1 MNAALTAMDTSNLPK
16 HIAIIMDGNG
26 RWAERRSLNRIAGHR
41 MGIKRAK
48 EIIRSCREIGIS
60 VLTLY
65 AFSTENWNRP
75 QREIRTLMALLKR
88 FLSAEGRSLIK
99 NNIRLNAIGA
109 IDDLPGD
116 VGAVLRQVME
126 ESRHNTGMVL
136 NAALSYSGRQEII
149 QAIRRMCREAAEGR
163 LDPAQVDEKLL
174 SDYLYTGGLPDP
186 DLLIRTS
193 GEFRISNFL
202 LWQTAYTELYI
213 TATLWPDFSKKDLL
227 RAIADYAKR
236 ERRFGLTRQQLVK
249 QAMRKTP

>member
-1 MNAALTAMDTSNLPK
+1 MDTINLPK

-26 RWAERRSLNRIAGHR
+26 RWAEKRSLNRIAGHR

-48 EIIRSCREIGIS
+48 EIIRASREIGIQ

-75 QREIRTLMALLKR
+75 PREIRTLMALLKR

-109 IDDLPGD
+109 IEDLPGD
-116 VGAVLRQVME
+116 VRDVLRQVME
-126 ESRHNTGMVL
+126 QSRHNTGMVL

-149 QAIRRMCREAAEGR
+149 QAIRRMCREASEGR
-163 LDPAQVDEKLL
+163 LDPARVDETLL
-174 SDYLYTGGLPDP
+174 SDYLYTAGLPDP

-193 GEFRISNFL
+193 GEYRISNFL

-213 TATLWPDFSKKDLL
+213 TGTLWPDFSKKDLL

-236 ERRFGLTRQQLVK
+236 ERRFGLTRQQILK
-249 QAMRKTP
+249 QANRNTP

>member
-1 MNAALTAMDTSNLPK
+1 MDTINLPK

-26 RWAERRSLNRIAGHR
+26 RWAEKRSLNRIAGHR

-48 EIIRSCREIGIS
+48 EIIRASREIGIQ

-75 QREIRTLMALLKR
+75 PWEIRTLMALLKR

-109 IDDLPGD
+109 IEDLPGD
-116 VGAVLRQVME
+116 VRDVLRQVME
-126 ESRHNTGMVL
+126 QSRHNTGMVL

-149 QAIRRMCREAAEGR
+149 QAIRKMCREASEGR
-163 LDPAQVDEKLL
+163 LDPARVDEKLL
-174 SDYLYTGGLPDP
+174 SDYLYTAGLPDP

-193 GEFRISNFL
+193 GEYRISNFL

-213 TATLWPDFSKKDLL
+213 TGTLWPDFSKKDLL
-227 RAIADYAKR
+227 RAIADYTKR
-236 ERRFGLTRQQLVK
+236 ERRFGLTRQQILK
-249 QAMRKTP
+249 QANRKMP

>member
-1 MNAALTAMDTSNLPK
+1 
-16 HIAIIMDGNG
+16 MDGNG
-26 RWAERRSLNRIAGHR
+26 RWAEKRSLNRIAGHR

-48 EIIRSCREIGIS
+48 EIIRASREIGIQ

-75 QREIRTLMALLKR
+75 PREIRTLMALLKR

-109 IDDLPGD
+109 IEDLPAEVRD
-116 VGAVLRQVME
+116 VLRQVME
-126 ESRHNTGMVL
+126 QSRHNTGMVL

-149 QAIRRMCREAAEGR
+149 QAIRRMCREASEGR
-163 LDPAQVDEKLL
+163 LDPARVDEKLL

-193 GEFRISNFL
+193 GEYRISNFL

-213 TATLWPDFSKKDLL
+213 TGTLWPDFSKKDLL

-236 ERRFGLTRQQLVK
+236 ERRFGLTRQQILR
-249 QAMRKTP
+249 QSHRKTT

>member
-1 MNAALTAMDTSNLPK
+1 MDTSNLPK

-48 EIIRSCREIGIS
+48 EIIRASREIGVQ

-75 QREIRTLMALLKR
+75 QREISTLMALLKR

-109 IDDLPGD
+109 IEDLPGD
-116 VGAVLRQVME
+116 VQDVLQQVME
-126 ESRHNTGMVL
+126 QSRHNTGMVL

-149 QAIRRMCREAAEGR
+149 QAIRRMCREASEGR
-163 LDPAQVDEKLL
+163 LDPARVDEKII
-174 SDYLYTGGLPDP
+174 SDYLYTVGLPDP

-193 GEFRISNFL
+193 GEYRISNFL

-213 TATLWPDFSKKDLL
+213 TGTLWPDFSKQDLL

-236 ERRFGLTRQQLVK
+236 ERRFGLTRQQILNRHTGK
-249 QAMRKTP
+249 RHT

>member
-1 MNAALTAMDTSNLPK
+1 MDTINLPK

-26 RWAERRSLNRIAGHR
+26 RWAEKRSLNRIAGHR

-48 EIIRSCREIGIS
+48 EIIRASREIGIQ

-75 QREIRTLMALLKR
+75 PREIRTLMALLKR

-109 IDDLPGD
+109 IEDLPGD
-116 VGAVLRQVME
+116 VRDVLRQVME
-126 ESRHNTGMVL
+126 QSRHNTGMVL

-149 QAIRRMCREAAEGR
+149 HAIRRMCREASEGR
-163 LDPAQVDEKLL
+163 LDPARVDEKLL
-174 SDYLYTGGLPDP
+174 SDYLYTAGLPDP

-193 GEFRISNFL
+193 GEYRISNFL

-213 TATLWPDFSKKDLL
+213 TGTLWPDFSKKDLL

-236 ERRFGLTRQQLVK
+236 ERRFGLTRQQILK
-249 QAMRKTP
+249 QTHGKTP

>member
-1 MNAALTAMDTSNLPK
+1 MDTINLPK

-26 RWAERRSLNRIAGHR
+26 RWAEKRSLNRIAGHR

-48 EIIRSCREIGIS
+48 EIIRASREIGIQ

-75 QREIRTLMALLKR
+75 PREIRTLMALLKR
-88 FLSAEGRSLIK
+88 FLAAEGRSLIK

-109 IDDLPGD
+109 IEDLPDD
-116 VGAVLRQVME
+116 VRDVLRQVME
-126 ESRHNTGMVL
+126 QSRHNTGMVL

-149 QAIRRMCREAAEGR
+149 QAIRRMCREASEGR
-163 LDPAQVDEKLL
+163 LDPERVDEKLL
-174 SDYLYTGGLPDP
+174 SDNLYTAGLPDP

-193 GEFRISNFL
+193 GEYRISNFL

-213 TATLWPDFSKKDLL
+213 TGTLWPDFSKKDLL
-227 RAIADYAKR
+227 RAIADYARR
-236 ERRFGLTRQQLVK
+236 ERRFGLTRQQILM
-249 QAMRKTP
+249 QATRKTP

>member
-1 MNAALTAMDTSNLPK
+1 MDTINLPK

-26 RWAERRSLNRIAGHR
+26 RWAEKRSLNRIAGHR

-48 EIIRSCREIGIS
+48 EIIRASREIGIE

-75 QREIRTLMALLKR
+75 PREIRTLMALLKR

-116 VGAVLRQVME
+116 VRDVLRQVME
-126 ESRHNTGMVL
+126 QSRHNTGMVL

-149 QAIRRMCREAAEGR
+149 QAIRKMCREASEGR
-163 LDPAQVDEKLL
+163 LDPARVDETLL
-174 SDYLYTGGLPDP
+174 SDYLYTAGLPDP

-193 GEFRISNFL
+193 GEYRISNFL

-213 TATLWPDFSKKDLL
+213 TGTLWPDFSKKDLL

-236 ERRFGLTRQQLVK
+236 ERRFGLTRQQILK
-249 QAMRKTP
+249 QSNRKTP